1 MIISLIYQT
10 IVIVLLLTFSF
21 GPAFFALLNTAINH
35 GYKTASLLTFGVVV
49 SDFLLCMLIIIL
61 IHFGATN
68 FLHGEKSQRF
78 MGILAGIIL
87 VVFGVFHF
95 KAPVSKKDDMPEL
108 ILPSAFSML
117 SKGFLLNFLNP
128 AVWLLWLGNVSAVS
142 KSMKY
147 SVVNMIVY
155 FSLTLGLVLL
165 VELAKVSAAGKLKKI
180 LTQNTMHKINV
191 FTGGLLVIFGFVL
204 IYNFFFEIS

>member
-35 GYKTASLLTFGVVV
+35 GYKTASLLAFGVVV

-87 VVFGVFHF
+87 VVFGAFHF

-180 LTQNTMHKINV
+180 LTQSTMHKINV

-204 IYNFFFEIS
+204 IYNFFFETT